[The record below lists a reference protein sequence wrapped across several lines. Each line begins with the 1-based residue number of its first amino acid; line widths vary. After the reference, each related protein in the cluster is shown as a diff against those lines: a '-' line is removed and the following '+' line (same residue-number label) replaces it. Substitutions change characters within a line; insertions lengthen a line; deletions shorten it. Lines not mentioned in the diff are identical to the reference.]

1 MDKYLPIKR
10 FMDENGIG
18 YRENVTGSECT
29 TFKLGGAVPLFA
41 EPANQKQAE
50 KLLSFVTEN
59 DIAFFVIG
67 NGSNLLITDSGCDC
81 LFIKLSGELVEY
93 RIENGMLICGA
104 GASLAAASRASVLAG
119 YMGLEWAT
127 GIPGTIGGA
136 VAMNAG
142 AYGGEIKQA
151 LKSVKVFCNDGVIEM
166 EADKEAMGYR
176 KSPYA
181 YPNMVVLE
189 AVFELREDDG
199 GARERMEDFS
209 ARRRDKQPLN
219 YPSAGSFFKRPEGN
233 FAGALIEQA
242 GLKGFRVGGAMVS
255 EKHAGFLIN
264 YSDATASDV
273 LALMAEVER
282 IVYER
287 FGVQLEPEVKII

>member
-1 MDKYLPIKR
+1 MDKYLPIKH

-18 YRENVTGSECT
+18 YREDVTGSECT

-41 EPANQKQAE
+41 EPANQEQAE

-67 NGSNLLITDSGCDC
+67 NGSNLLITDAGCDC

-142 AYGGEIKQA
+142 AYGGEIKQV
-151 LKSVKVFCNDGVIEM
+151 LKSVKVFCNDGVRRQWAIANRRMPTPIWWCLRLCSSFGRMMAEQGR
-166 EADKEAMGYR
+166 EWR
-176 KSPYA
+176 TSPQ
-181 YPNMVVLE
+181 E
-189 AVFELREDDG
+189 
-199 GARERMEDFS
+199 
-209 ARRRDKQPLN
+209 
-219 YPSAGSFFKRPEGN
+219 
-233 FAGALIEQA
+233 
-242 GLKGFRVGGAMVS
+242 
-255 EKHAGFLIN
+255 
-264 YSDATASDV
+264 DATSSRSTIPRQAAFSSV
-273 LALMAEVER
+273 LRAILPER
-282 IVYER
+282 LSSR
-287 FGVQLEPEVKII
+287 QG